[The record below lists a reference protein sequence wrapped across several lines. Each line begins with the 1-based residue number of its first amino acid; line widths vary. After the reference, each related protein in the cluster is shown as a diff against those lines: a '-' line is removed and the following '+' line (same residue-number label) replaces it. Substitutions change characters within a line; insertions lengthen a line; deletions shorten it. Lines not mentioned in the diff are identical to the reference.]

1 MRKISTILFALFCV
15 LSMSA
20 KTFYLKPNSNWTQ
33 GNAWFAAYYFD
44 NSTSQNG
51 WVKMT
56 AVANDPGVYTA
67 EIDDKYPTVIFCRMN
82 PASSALSWDSKWDQT
97 VDLTVKGKAENCCA
111 INDGQWNNANVTW
124 STYTPPTTIPDYYLT
139 GTGNLVGGGGWSAK
153 EIKMTYD
160 DSTKTY
166 SHTFVGLQAGE
177 EYQMKVTT
185 GTWDHSWGFA
195 NLKPAVE
202 NVTGSNDGNIVFE
215 VQKLSDVTVTFD
227 GTNISLEGKFGP
239 APTYKYELNGGLFN
253 PKGWA
258 TQGEMC
264 LAFQQD
270 WNAYTNK
277 TSEWVKLEGGVIKY
291 HVDMTAATADG
302 AGVGATTTWVDEF
315 AALGACAAQE
325 QFIQGATYSTNFILN
340 TWINDS
346 TFEWGWLTKYVSDVR
361 VAQGMSATISSAT
374 SDAIARKEIS
384 AFFLQSPKHTK
395 WPASADYTVA
405 GTPAAFA
412 QAWGYTFGNPAS
424 VEDTTDLVAPYK
436 EGYFFGGWYDNAA
449 FTGKPVTQMF
459 PEQNVTLY
467 AKWIS
472 KDMSVLMADLNVR
485 RVLANNEGIYVLA
498 TDTNLVPTL
507 VKADFAGQVQTI
519 YNTDFC
525 KAVGS
530 KGVIMPLADIALTE
544 DGVLLGINS
553 EHVTTTKTHDQQPLI
568 YKWNADGT
576 GAIWI
581 DTDDLVGSDMNFA
594 AGNFGNATVDMLAY
608 NGTLASGKLV
618 TRAYTQGSGNRSRM
632 GVMQITDTVATQ
644 ANTGYNQDLAAW
656 TATEGLYLIA
666 APTATDN
673 FIWSGATCAPTE
685 WVTVLP
691 GKQVISAAAATMADT
706 YMGAKG
712 FTFATVDEQT
722 IMTIPSLTGVKVLN
736 VTAGI
741 ATATEV
747 QDLVATAAV
756 TEAACMYATV
766 VEIEGVKKVLLARD
780 LTIELLDLPEIPEQ
794 TTNLETLINNANDV
808 KKVIINGNLYIIRN
822 NAMYNVQGQ
831 MVK

>member
-82 PASSALSWDSKWDQT
+82 PAKSALSWDSKWDQT

-202 NVTGSNDGNIVFE
+202 NVKGSNDGNIVFE

-277 TSEWVKLEGGVIKY
+277 TSEWVKLEGGVIKCY
-291 HVDMTAATADG
+291 ADG
-302 AGVGATTTWVDEF
+302 QLIIEYTDP
-315 AALGACAAQE
+315 
-325 QFIQGATYSTNFILN
+325 
-340 TWINDS
+340 DP
-346 TFEWGWLTKYVSDVR
+346 LT
-361 VAQGMSATISSAT
+361 G
-374 SDAIARKEIS
+374 
-384 AFFLQSPKHTK
+384 
-395 WPASADYTVA
+395 
-405 GTPAAFA
+405 
-412 QAWGYTFGNPAS
+412 
-424 VEDTTDLVAPYK
+424 
-436 EGYFFGGWYDNAA
+436 EGY
-449 FTGKPVTQMF
+449 
-459 PEQNVTLY
+459 
-467 AKWIS
+467 
-472 KDMSVLMADLNVR
+472 
-485 RVLANNEGIYVLA
+485 GIR
-498 TDTNLVPTL
+498 
-507 VKADFAGQVQTI
+507 GEW
-519 YNTDFC
+519 
-525 KAVGS
+525 
-530 KGVIMPLADIALTE
+530 KGVSWQNLT
-544 DGVLLGINS
+544 
-553 EHVTTTKTHDQQPLI
+553 
-568 YKWNADGT
+568 
-576 GAIWI
+576 
-581 DTDDLVGSDMNFA
+581 
-594 AGNFGNATVDMLAY
+594 
-608 NGTLASGKLV
+608 
-618 TRAYTQGSGNRSRM
+618 
-632 GVMQITDTVATQ
+632 
-644 ANTGYNQDLAAW
+644 
-656 TATEGLYLIA
+656 
-666 APTATDN
+666 
-673 FIWSGATCAPTE
+673 
-685 WVTVLP
+685 
-691 GKQVISAAAATMADT
+691 
-706 YMGAKG
+706 
-712 FTFATVDEQT
+712 
-722 IMTIPSLTGVKVLN
+722 
-736 VTAGI
+736 
-741 ATATEV
+741 
-747 QDLVATAAV
+747 
-756 TEAACMYATV
+756 
-766 VEIEGVKKVLLARD
+766 VEK
-780 LTIELLDLPEIPEQ
+780 
-794 TTNLETLINNANDV
+794 N
-808 KKVIINGNLYIIRN
+808 
-822 NAMYNVQGQ
+822 
-831 MVK
+831 

>member
-82 PASSALSWDSKWDQT
+82 PAKSALSWDSKWDQT

-202 NVTGSNDGNIVFE
+202 NVKGSNDGNIVFE

-239 APTYKYELNGGLFN
+239 APTY
-253 PKGWA
+253 
-258 TQGEMC
+258 
-264 LAFQQD
+264 
-270 WNAYTNK
+270 
-277 TSEWVKLEGGVIKY
+277 
-291 HVDMTAATADG
+291 
-302 AGVGATTTWVDEF
+302 
-315 AALGACAAQE
+315 
-325 QFIQGATYSTNFILN
+325 
-340 TWINDS
+340 
-346 TFEWGWLTKYVSDVR
+346 
-361 VAQGMSATISSAT
+361 
-374 SDAIARKEIS
+374 
-384 AFFLQSPKHTK
+384 
-395 WPASADYTVA
+395 
-405 GTPAAFA
+405 
-412 QAWGYTFGNPAS
+412 
-424 VEDTTDLVAPYK
+424 
-436 EGYFFGGWYDNAA
+436 
-449 FTGKPVTQMF
+449 
-459 PEQNVTLY
+459 
-467 AKWIS
+467 
-472 KDMSVLMADLNVR
+472 MSVLLADLNVR

-530 KGVIMPLADIALTE
+530 KGVVMPLADIALTG

-553 EHVTTTKTHDQQPLI
+553 EHVTTTKTEDQQPLI

-581 DTDDLVGSDMNFA
+581 DTDDLVGGNENFA
-594 AGNFGNATVDMLAY
+594 AGNFTNATVDMLAY

-632 GVMQITDTVATQ
+632 GVMQITDTVATK
-644 ANTGYNQDLAAW
+644 ANTGYNRDLPVW
-656 TATEGLYLIA
+656 TATEGVYLTA

-691 GKQVISAAAATMADT
+691 GLQIISAAAATMADT

-766 VEIEGVKKVLLARD
+766 VEIEGAKKVLLARD

>member
-1 MRKISTILFALFCV
+1 
-15 LSMSA
+15 
-20 KTFYLKPNSNWTQ
+20 
-33 GNAWFAAYYFD
+33 
-44 NSTSQNG
+44 
-51 WVKMT
+51 
-56 AVANDPGVYTA
+56 
-67 EIDDKYPTVIFCRMN
+67 MN
-82 PASSALSWDSKWDQT
+82 PAKSALSWDSKWDQT

-202 NVTGSNDGNIVFE
+202 NVKGSNDGNIVFE

-239 APTYKYELNGGLFN
+239 APTY
-253 PKGWA
+253 
-258 TQGEMC
+258 
-264 LAFQQD
+264 
-270 WNAYTNK
+270 
-277 TSEWVKLEGGVIKY
+277 
-291 HVDMTAATADG
+291 
-302 AGVGATTTWVDEF
+302 
-315 AALGACAAQE
+315 
-325 QFIQGATYSTNFILN
+325 
-340 TWINDS
+340 
-346 TFEWGWLTKYVSDVR
+346 
-361 VAQGMSATISSAT
+361 
-374 SDAIARKEIS
+374 
-384 AFFLQSPKHTK
+384 
-395 WPASADYTVA
+395 
-405 GTPAAFA
+405 
-412 QAWGYTFGNPAS
+412 
-424 VEDTTDLVAPYK
+424 
-436 EGYFFGGWYDNAA
+436 
-449 FTGKPVTQMF
+449 
-459 PEQNVTLY
+459 
-467 AKWIS
+467 
-472 KDMSVLMADLNVR
+472 MSVLLADLNVR

-530 KGVIMPLADIALTE
+530 KGVVMPLADIALTE

-553 EHVTTTKTHDQQPLI
+553 EHATTSKTHDQQPLI

-581 DTDDLVGSDMNFA
+581 DTDDLVGSGENFA

-618 TRAYTQGSGNRSRM
+618 IRAYTQGSGNRSRM
-632 GVMQITDTVATQ
+632 GVMQIVDGAVTT
-644 ANTGYNQDLAAW
+644 TGYNKDLPVW
-656 TATEGLYLIA
+656 TATEGVYLTA

-685 WVTVLP
+685 WVTVLEL
-691 GKQVISAAAATMADT
+691 QAIEAAAATMADT

-722 IMTIPSLTGVKVLN
+722 VMTIPSLTGVKVLN

-766 VEIEGVKKVLLARD
+766 VEIEGAKKVLLARD
-780 LTIELLDLPEIPEQ
+780 LTIELIDLPEIPEQ
-794 TTNLETLINNANDV
+794 TTNLETLLNNANDV